1 MKLNVKKIIEDN
13 IITVDISVTEL
24 GTSTST
30 QIEEEQ
36 ILSDFPRSVRFSDI
50 DFKANMKIDS
60 VTSDPVV
67 TTAPVDNT
75 TIEEVKLDNII
86 NKEYPINKDMNIVM
100 TFDVAKIPAS
110 ALNTVFDTVEKLG
123 KAYAE
128 LFSVKIQEEIG
139 KKLLELRSLNTKFEG
154 ETEVV
159 L

>member
-1 MKLNVKKIIEDN
+1 MKLNIKKTIDDN
-13 IITVDISVTEL
+13 IVKVDISVIEL
-24 GTSTST
+24 GTGSSTE
-30 QIEEEQ
+30 IEEAQ
-36 ILSDFPRSVRFSDI
+36 ILSDFPRSIRFSDI

-60 VTSDPVV
+60 ATGDPVV
-67 TTAPVDNT
+67 TEDSVDNT

-100 TFDVAKIPAS
+100 TFDVTKIPAS

-128 LFSVKIQEEIG
+128 LFSVKIQAEIG
-139 KKLLELRSLNTKFEG
+139 NKLAELRSLNTSFEG

>member
-1 MKLNVKKIIEDN
+1 MKLNINKKIENN
-13 IITVDISVTEL
+13 IITVDISVAEL

-60 VTSDPVV
+60 ATSDPVV
-67 TTAPVDNT
+67 TADPVDNT

-86 NKEYPINKDMNIVM
+86 NKEYPINKYMNIVM
-100 TFDVAKIPAS
+100 TFDVAKIPTS

>member
-1 MKLNVKKIIEDN
+1 MKLNINKKIENN
-13 IITVDISVTEL
+13 IITVDISVAEL

-60 VTSDPVV
+60 STSDPVV
-67 TTAPVDNT
+67 TTDPVDNT

-100 TFDVAKIPAS
+100 TFDVTKIPAS

-128 LFSVKIQEEIG
+128 LFAVKIQAEIA
-139 KKLLELRSLNTKFEG
+139 KKLAEVRSLNTKFEG

>member
-1 MKLNVKKIIEDN
+1 MKLNINKKIENN

-60 VTSDPVV
+60 ATSDPVV
-67 TTAPVDNT
+67 TTDPVDNT

-86 NKEYPINKDMNIVM
+86 NKEYTINKDMNIVM
-100 TFDVAKIPAS
+100 TFDVAKIPTS
-110 ALNTVFDTVEKLG
+110 ALNAVFDTVEKLG

>member
-1 MKLNVKKIIEDN
+1 MKLNINKKIENN
-13 IITVDISVTEL
+13 IITVDISVAEL

>member
-1 MKLNVKKIIEDN
+1 MKLNVKKTIEDN
-13 IITVDISVTEL
+13 IITVDISVIEL

-30 QIEEEQ
+30 ETEEAQ
-36 ILSDFPRSVRFSDI
+36 ILTDFPRSIRFSDI
-50 DFKANMKIDS
+50 EFKANMKIDS
-60 VTSDPVV
+60 ATSDPIV
-67 TTAPVDNT
+67 TTDETDDTSIVEVTIDN
-75 TIEEVKLDNII
+75 LI
-86 NKEYPINKDMNIVM
+86 NKEYPINSDMSIVM
-100 TFDVAKIPAS
+100 TFDVTKIPTS

-139 KKLLELRSLNTKFEG
+139 KKLAELRSLNTKFEG